1 MEDVVAPAFAGK
13 KIWLSGVSGFK
24 GAWLAE
30 WLLSLG
36 AEIRGFSLP
45 APTAPSLFEQTGL
58 ASRIVWDCAD
68 LRDADAV
75 SASMVDAQPDFV
87 FHLAAQPLVRLS
99 YREPVE
105 TWNTNVMG
113 TIHVLEALRALSS
126 RRNQEPGSRNGEPT
140 SPQPSPRPVV
150 AVMVTTDKCYEN
162 REWLHGYR
170 EEDSL
175 GGYDPYS
182 SSKAGCEL
190 AIASWRRSFFS
201 PQPHN
206 ASSPQPPVLIAS
218 ARAGNVIGGGDWAQD
233 RIVPDCIRALGKGE
247 SIPVRNKTATR
258 PWQHVLEPLGG
269 YLLLAATLAARLKR
283 GEEERGRADAPSTSQ
298 HLNPFPP
305 QPAELCSAFNFGPA
319 LDSNRTVADI
329 VQEILKHW
337 PGEWQDKSDPNA
349 PHEAGKLNLVTD
361 KAFHLL
367 GWLPQWDFE
376 TTIEKTVSWYREAK
390 ACMSPEDFSALTRR
404 QIKEY
409 TQS

>member
-1 MEDVVAPAFAGK
+1 MGESKKLNCLSLSTTERPAQITTRPIQVSSPPQPLPPSTPPHFSGVFAGK
-13 KIWLSGVSGFK
+13 KVWLSGVSGFK

-45 APTAPSLFEQTGL
+45 PPTAPSLFEQTCL

-75 SASMVDAQPDFV
+75 SNSLVEASPDFV

-105 TWNTNVMG
+105 TWAANVMG
-113 TIHVLEALRALSS
+113 TIHVLEALRRLNKPCA
-126 RRNQEPGSRNGEPT
+126 
-140 SPQPSPRPVV
+140 
-150 AVMVTTDKCYEN
+150 AVMITTDKCYEN

-170 EEDSL
+170 EDDGL

-190 AIASWRRSFFS
+190 AIASWRRSFFKD
-201 PQPHN
+201 H
-206 ASSPQPPVLIAS
+206 PVNVAS

-233 RIVPDCIRALGKGE
+233 RIVPDCIRALEKGE
-247 SIPVRNKTATR
+247 SIPVRNKIATR

-269 YLLLAATLAARLKR
+269 YLLLASKLASL
-283 GEEERGRADAPSTSQ
+283 SQ
-298 HLNPFPP
+298 M
-305 QPAELCSAFNFGPA
+305 QSASASAAAFNFGPA

-349 PHEAGKLNLVTD
+349 PHEAGKLNLATD
-361 KAFHLL
+361 KSFHVL
-367 GWLPQWDFE
+367 GWEPRWDFA
-376 TTIEKTVSWYREAK
+376 TTIEKTIAWYRSA
-390 ACMSPEDFSALTRR
+390 ANCRSPEEFSALTRR
-404 QIKEY
+404 QIVEY
-409 TQS
+409 QNCG